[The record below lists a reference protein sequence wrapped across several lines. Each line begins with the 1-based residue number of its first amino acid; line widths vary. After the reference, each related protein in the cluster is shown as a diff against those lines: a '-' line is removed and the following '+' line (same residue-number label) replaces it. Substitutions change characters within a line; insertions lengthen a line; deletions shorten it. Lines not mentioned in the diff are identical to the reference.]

1 MKTKDFIELNQKVSP
16 LDMEGKKKTMS
27 SFIFD
32 EDQVLKIKNFTQSK
46 LNNETF
52 GYGLLLPKEI
62 PILDKN
68 KEVVGKEQVWSPVII
83 NSKREIIEATKEI
96 EILNKIKFRAIP
108 TNLSLR
114 WSLDSIKS
122 FLEGDDKVPEPE
134 PKEIFEKIRKKYEQ
148 NIFERD
154 PVWHKVNALWDMDTY
169 VYESFDAFPIREHRG
184 LAGSGKTKKM
194 RLSKN
199 ISFNATEILVNPSEA
214 TLFRETN
221 DKKPTKYF
229 DEAEKLFRYTK
240 GNLEPDNR
248 VELIN
253 ASYSKGSYVPR
264 VEKIGNSFVTMY
276 YDCYSPTQISSIKGL
291 FGATETRA
299 ITSVSTKNLDED
311 SRGEK
316 EINDYDS
323 DWQILRDSLYLF
335 GLKYWKQIDENYKN
349 DELYE
354 NLNIKKRDLQLWRPL
369 LALAE
374 LIDHGLFLEVSAFAA
389 RLSTQRKE
397 DTLPEDSFDYKIL
410 KIVREIIETSLIVR
424 PKKVAEKFHL
434 NHDGE
439 KIGEKRFSTR
449 LDNLGFKDLREPK
462 DREGVKY
469 VISKENFSII
479 VSPICP
485 ELVDYL
491 SQSSQSSQSLINN
504 KNNVMNTTNNVTNGD
519 ELDIEVIKISDE
531 YNENDENDEK

>member
-1 MKTKDFIELNQKVSP
+1 MDKVSP
-16 LDMEGKKKTMS
+16 LDFQEKKKTMS
-27 SFIFD
+27 SYIFD
-32 EDQVLKIKNFTQSK
+32 EDQVLKIKNFTQSR
-46 LNNETF
+46 LDNETF

-68 KEVVGKEQVWSPVII
+68 KEIVGKEQVWSPVII
-83 NSKREIIEATKEI
+83 TNKREIIEATKEV
-96 EILNKIKFRAIP
+96 ELKNKIKFRAIP
-108 TNLSLR
+108 TQLSLR

-122 FLEGDDKVPEPE
+122 YLEGDDSVPEPD
-134 PKEIFEKIRKKYEQ
+134 PKEIFEKIKKKYEQ

-154 PVWHKVNALWDMDTY
+154 PVWHKINSLWDIGTY
-169 VYESFDAFPIREHRG
+169 LYESFDAFPIREHRG

-199 ISFNATEILVNPSEA
+199 ISFNSTEILINPSEA

-229 DEAEKLFRYTK
+229 DEAEKLFRYVK

-248 VELIN
+248 CELIN
-253 ASYSKGSYVPR
+253 SSYSKGAYVPR
-264 VEKIGNSFVTMY
+264 VEKIGNSFVVLY

-291 FGATETRA
+291 FGSTETRA
-299 ITSVSTKNLDED
+299 ITSVSTKNLDND
-311 SRGEK
+311 ARGEK
-316 EINDYDS
+316 EINDADP
-323 DWQILRDSLYLF
+323 DWQIIRDSLYLF
-335 GLKYWKQIDENYKN
+335 GLKYWKLVEENYKN
-349 DELYE
+349 NELYE
-354 NLNIKKRDLQLWRPL
+354 NLNIKKRDLQLWKPL
-369 LALAE
+369 LAIAE
-374 LIDHGLFLEVSAFAA
+374 LIDHNIFLDVSVFAG

-410 KIVREIIETSLIVR
+410 KIVREIIEASPIVR
-424 PKKVAEKFHL
+424 PKRVSEKFHQ
-434 NHDGE
+434 NYDGE

-469 VISKENFSII
+469 VISKDNFAII

-485 ELVDYL
+485 ELVDY
-491 SQSSQSSQSLINN
+491 SSHSSHSSQSLINN
-504 KNNVMNTTNNVTNGD
+504 KNDVMNHSNNVMNGD
-519 ELDIEVIKISDE
+519 ELNIEIEKVGDE
-531 YNENDENDEK
+531 YTENDENDEL